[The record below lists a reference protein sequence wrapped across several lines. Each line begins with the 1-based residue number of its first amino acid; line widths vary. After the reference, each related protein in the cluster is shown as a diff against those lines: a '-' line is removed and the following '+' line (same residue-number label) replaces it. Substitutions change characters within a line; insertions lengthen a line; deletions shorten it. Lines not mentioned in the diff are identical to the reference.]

1 MVTRVTCG
9 GFDLSLKSGGRRS
22 GDGGGSGSPSLGRCS
37 GGSHARGVLV
47 IVVSVDRLVALGAG
61 LLVIIIVILVTL
73 LLLLFFLLGG
83 SALARPVASDVCRG
97 RVGEASGVEGRRR
110 VVEVGGVEQLGAVD
124 RCRAVERSDGRV
136 ELWDRRLVV
145 RGRAADSSEGVV
157 ASGCETGGEVSLGRE
172 DGGGGDVD
180 ASQGDSGE
188 GDGECKHVVLCF

>member
-9 GFDLSLKSGGRRS
+9 GLNLSLESGGGRS
-22 GDGGGSGSPSLGRCS
+22 GDGGGSGSPSLDRCS

-61 LLVIIIVILVTL
+61 LLVIIIVLFAILF
-73 LLLLFFLLGG
+73 LLFLLLGG

-110 VVEVGGVEQLGAVD
+110 VVEVGGVEQLGAID

-145 RGRAADSSEGVV
+145 RGRAADSSEDVV
-157 ASGCETGGEVSLGRE
+157 ASGCETGGEVSLGSE

-188 GDGECKHVVLCF
+188 GDGECEHVVLCF